1 MTNAQIPLFVEKNPL
16 LPPIPGL
23 TYHKAFISKDRE
35 GALIAHADA
44 HPWDTTWKRRVQQY
58 GFSYGAGQRESLGP
72 LPALFTRVSHQLV
85 EHGIFSVLPNQV
97 IVNEY
102 LPGQGIA
109 AHTDYF
115 PDVSRTVASL
125 SLLSPIVMDFIGPE
139 DQKFSY
145 LLESRS
151 LFVLTGPA
159 REVWK
164 HGIAPRKKDKFAGSV
179 IKRGRRISYTFRH
192 LQTA

>member
-1 MTNAQIPLFVEKNPL
+1 MTQISLFAAPTPK

-23 TYHKAFISKDRE
+23 SYHEEFIPAELER
-35 GALIAHADA
+35 ALAVHADA
-44 HPWDTTWKRRVQQY
+44 HAWDMTWKRRVQQY

-72 LPALFTRVSHQLV
+72 LPDLFTQVGSRLV
-85 EHGIFSVLPNQV
+85 ERGIFTAAPNQV

-139 DQKFSY
+139 EQKFSY
-145 LLESRS
+145 LLEPRS

-159 REVWK
+159 RAVWK
-164 HGIAPRKKDKFAGSV
+164 HGIAPRKKDKFAGAIFERS
-179 IKRGRRISYTFRH
+179 RRISYTFRY
-192 LQTA
+192 LEVG